1 MKFSTSALAVLVAAS
16 TAVAQRAMV
25 GFPTNGT
32 DVQAGSD
39 LLVMVARPVSPFSPS
54 VHLNSVDKVIL
65 IPQNFQSS
73 AEEVGIVLGFAS
85 CPDDAHTK
93 CSQST
98 VGTSIL
104 YKGPYNPQF
113 GGAWFLPPH
122 ENLTVKIPEDAS
134 KGFAQISLTQF
145 SLIGASLN
153 PFTNQNAI
161 NVNIV

>member
-1 MKFSTSALAVLVAAS
+1 MKFSGSALTFLAAAS
-16 TAVAQRAMV
+16 TAVAQRAMI

-39 LLVMVARPVSPFSPS
+39 LLVMVARP
-54 VHLNSVDKVIL
+54 
-65 IPQNFQSS
+65 NFQSS

-104 YKGPYNPQF
+104 YKGPYNPEF

-122 ENLTVKIPEDAS
+122 ENFTVKIPEDAA

-145 SLIGASLN
+145 SLIG
-153 PFTNQNAI
+153 
-161 NVNIV
+161 